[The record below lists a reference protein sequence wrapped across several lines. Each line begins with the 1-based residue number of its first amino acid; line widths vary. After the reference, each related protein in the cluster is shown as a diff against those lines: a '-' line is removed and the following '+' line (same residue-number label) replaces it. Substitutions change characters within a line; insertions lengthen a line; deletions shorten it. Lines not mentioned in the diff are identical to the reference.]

1 MRYAVGKSEGEQAN
15 EHSGIVGFPWKSF
28 QYGRSGGTERPQ
40 LILHLGDCWPGC
52 GAPCRAVSEYSH
64 GARPRQLRLP
74 PGGTGGE
81 AAVFRGLPGADL
93 PRHTY
98 GSRPPCWAAGLKAE
112 QDQLDAF
119 LFGHTHKP
127 LIDRRGKTLFLN
139 PGSVGKGLRPTY
151 AVLTAEGGKLDGR
164 TAFLD

>member
-1 MRYAVGKSEGEQAN
+1 MNILVLSDSHGNLSNMEEAVE
-15 EHSGIVGFPWKSF
+15 
-28 QYGRSGGTERPQ
+28 RERPQ
-40 LILHLGDCWPGC
+40 LILHLGDCWRDAERLAERYPNIPMEKLLFLGD
-52 GAPCRAVSEYSH
+52 CRVLICH
-64 GARPRQLRLP
+64 G
-74 PGGTGGE
+74 
-81 AAVFRGLPGADL
+81 
-93 PRHTY
+93 HTY
-98 GSRPPCWAAGLKAE
+98 GVKTSLLAAGLKAE

-127 LIDRRGKTLFLN
+127 LIDRRGRTLFLN

>member
-1 MRYAVGKSEGEQAN
+1 MANAIMIQGTASNAGKS
-15 EHSGIVGFPWKSF
+15 
-28 QYGRSGGTERPQ
+28 
-40 LILHLGDCWPGC
+40 LL
-52 GAPCRAVSEYSH
+52 
-64 GARPRQLRLP
+64 
-74 PGGTGGE
+74 
-81 AAVFRGLPGADL
+81 
-93 PRHTY
+93 
-98 GSRPPCWAAGLKAE
+98 AAGLKAE

-127 LIDRRGKTLFLN
+127 LIDRRGRTLFLN

>member
-1 MRYAVGKSEGEQAN
+1 MKL
-15 EHSGIVGFPWKSF
+15 
-28 QYGRSGGTERPQ
+28 
-40 LILHLGDCWPGC
+40 LILSDTHRSLGFACEAIEKEAPDAVIHLGDHMGDAEDLSFAYQDQDFYYVPGNC
-52 GAPCRAVSEYSH
+52 DCRPEEPAEKLLFLGDCRVLICH
-64 GARPRQLRLP
+64 G
-74 PGGTGGE
+74 
-81 AAVFRGLPGADL
+81 
-93 PRHTY
+93 HTY
-98 GSRPPCWAAGLKAE
+98 GVKTSLLAAGLKAE

-164 TAFLD
+164 TVFLD